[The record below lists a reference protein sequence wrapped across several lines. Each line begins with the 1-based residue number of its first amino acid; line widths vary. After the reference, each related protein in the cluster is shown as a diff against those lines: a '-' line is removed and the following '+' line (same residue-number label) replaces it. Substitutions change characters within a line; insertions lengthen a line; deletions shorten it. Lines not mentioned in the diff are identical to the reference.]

1 MNHKLVS
8 VIIPTFNRAS
18 LVGEAIRSAQA
29 QSYPAKQIIVVDD
42 GSTDNT
48 AQTVA
53 QFEGIEYY
61 RQQNKGQAAAR
72 NLGLR
77 YAKGEYIASL
87 DSDDVWNEEFLT
99 DGINCLEKHE
109 LDFVFLN
116 WSSSDGKENFL
127 DFWER
132 KKKWRNFTESQ
143 DNQWFLLNAG
153 QARRLYLETCPSPS
167 SSLLMRR
174 GSMVSNWNEEMI
186 IADDWFLILEMVL
199 SKPCRA
205 AFTLSPYWLKR
216 VFDDNIYDGREFLEI
231 SKNLGLHDE
240 RLMAQRFNSQLTPEE
255 KNILRERLIHHH
267 LNFGR
272 LSWKFEGISKTVL
285 VTIAAAF
292 ALAPVGFGIYITK
305 IFIDHL
311 KNRRNMETLP
321 NAATAKI
328 FRPEE
333 D

>member
-8 VIIPTFNRAS
+8 VIIPTFNRAA
-18 LVGEAIRSAQA
+18 LVVEAIRSAQA

-42 GSTDNT
+42 GSSDNT
-48 AQTVA
+48 TQVVA

-61 RQQNKGQAAAR
+61 RQENKGQAAAR
-72 NLGLR
+72 NLGLQ
-77 YAKGEYIASL
+77 YARGEYIASL
-87 DSDDVWNEEFLT
+87 DSDDVWNENFLT
-99 DGINCLEKHE
+99 DGIDCLEKHE

-127 DFWER
+127 NFWER

-143 DNQWFLLNAG
+143 DAQWFLLNPE
-153 QARRLYLETCPSPS
+153 QVRRLYVETCPSPS
-167 SSLLMRR
+167 SSLLIRR
-174 GSMVSNWNEEMI
+174 RSLVSNWNEEML

-216 VFDDNIYDGREFLEI
+216 VFDDNIYDGKEMLEI
-231 SKNLGLHDE
+231 AKNLGLHDE
-240 RLMAQRFNSQLTPEE
+240 RLMAQHFSAQLTTEE
-255 KNILRERLIHHH
+255 KNILRDRLVHHH

-272 LSWKFEGISKTVL
+272 LSWKFEGVSKKVL
-285 VTIAAAF
+285 FSVAAAI
-292 ALAPVGFGIYITK
+292 ALAPVGFGFYLTK
-305 IFIDHL
+305 MFIDHI
-311 KNRRNMETLP
+311 KNRRNIETLP

>member
-42 GSTDNT
+42 GSTDGT

-61 RQQNKGQAAAR
+61 RQENRGQAAAR
-72 NLGLR
+72 NLGLH
-77 YAKGEYIASL
+77 YAKGEYLASL

-99 DGINCLEKHE
+99 DSINCLEKHE

-116 WSSSDGKENFL
+116 WTSSDGKENFL

-143 DNQWFLLNAG
+143 DEQWFLLNSA
-153 QARRLYLETCPSPS
+153 QVRRLFLETCPSPS
-167 SSLLMRR
+167 SSLLIRR
-174 GSMVSNWNEEMI
+174 RSLISNWNEEMI

-216 VFDDNIYDGREFLEI
+216 VFDDNIYDGKELLEI

-240 RLMAQRFNSQLTPEE
+240 RLMAQHFSTQLTPEE

-272 LSWKFEGISKTVL
+272 LSWKFEGISKNVL
-285 VTIAAAF
+285 IGVAAAF

-311 KNRRNMETLP
+311 KNRRNVETLP

>member
-18 LVGEAIRSAQA
+18 LVVEAIRSAQA
-29 QSYPAKQIIVVDD
+29 QSYPAKQVIVIDD
-42 GSTDNT
+42 GSQDDT
-48 AQTVA
+48 ARIVA
-53 QFEGIEYY
+53 QFEGVEYY
-61 RQQNKGQAAAR
+61 RQENRGQAAAR

-77 YAKGEYIASL
+77 YARGEYIASL
-87 DSDDVWNEEFLT
+87 DSDDVWNENFLT
-99 DGINCLEKHE
+99 DGIECLEKHG

-116 WSSSDGKENFL
+116 WTSSDGKENFL

-132 KKKWRNFTESQ
+132 KKKWRNFTASQ
-143 DNQWFLLNAG
+143 DKHWFLLDSE
-153 QARRLYLETCPSPS
+153 QVRRLFVETCPSPS
-167 SSLLMRR
+167 SSLLIRR
-174 GSMVSNWNEEMI
+174 SSFISNWNEKMI

-216 VFDDNIYDGREFLEI
+216 VYDDNIYDGKEVLEI
-231 SKNLGLHDE
+231 TRKLGLHDE
-240 RLMAQRFNSQLTPEE
+240 RFMAQHFSPQLTDEE

-272 LSWKFEGISKTVL
+272 LSWKFEGVSKNALRGV
-285 VTIAAAF
+285 AGAF
-292 ALAPVGFGIYITK
+292 SLAPLGFGIYISK
-305 IFIDHL
+305 IFINHL
-311 KNRRNMETLP
+311 KNRRNIETLP
-321 NAATAKI
+321 NAATSKI
-328 FRPEE
+328 VRPEE

>member
-8 VIIPTFNRAS
+8 VIIPTYNRAA

-42 GSTDNT
+42 GSIDDT
-48 AQTVA
+48 ARVVA

-61 RQQNKGQAAAR
+61 RQENKGQAAAR

-77 YAKGEYIASL
+77 YAKGEYLASL

-99 DGINCLEKHE
+99 DSIGCLEKHE

-116 WSSSDGKENFL
+116 WTSSDGKENFL

-132 KKKWRNFTESQ
+132 KKKWRNFTERQ
-143 DNQWFLLNAG
+143 DEHWFLLNPA
-153 QARRLYLETCPSPS
+153 QVRRLYLETCPSPS
-167 SSLLMRR
+167 SSLLIRR
-174 GSMVSNWNEEMI
+174 SLVSNWNEEMI

-216 VFDDNIYDGREFLEI
+216 VFDDNIYDGKELLEI

-240 RLMAQRFNSQLTPEE
+240 RLMAQHFSSLLTTEE

-272 LSWKFEGISKTVL
+272 LSWKFEGISKNVL
-285 VTIAAAF
+285 IGVAAAF

-311 KNRRNMETLP
+311 KNRRNVETLP

-333 D
+333 K

>member
-8 VIIPTFNRAS
+8 VIIPTFNRRS
-18 LVGEAIRSAQA
+18 LVVEAIRSAQA
-29 QSYPAKQIIVVDD
+29 QSYPSKQIIVIDD
-42 GSTDNT
+42 GSIDDT
-48 AQTVA
+48 AQAVA
-53 QFEGIEYY
+53 QFEGVEYY
-61 RQQNKGQAAAR
+61 RQENKGQAAAR
-72 NLGLR
+72 NLGLQ

-87 DSDDVWNEEFLT
+87 DSDDVWNAEFLT

-116 WSSSDGKENFL
+116 WTSSDGKENFL

-143 DNQWFLLNAG
+143 DSQWFLLNSA
-153 QARRLYLETCPSPS
+153 QVRRLFLETCPSPS
-167 SSLLMRR
+167 SSLLIRR
-174 GSMVSNWNEEMI
+174 SSLTSKWNEEMI

-216 VFDDNIYDGREFLEI
+216 VFNDNIYDGKELLEI

-240 RLMAQRFNSQLTPEE
+240 RLMARHFSSQLTTEE

-272 LSWKFEGISKTVL
+272 LSWKFEGVSKNVL
-285 VTIAAAF
+285 IGVGAAF
-292 ALAPVGFGIYITK
+292 ALAPIGFGIYITK
-305 IFIDHL
+305 IFIDHI
-311 KNRRNMETLP
+311 KNRRNVETLP
-321 NAATAKI
+321 NSATAKI

-333 D
+333 K